1 MKRLI
6 TLLSIT
12 FVLGTSAVVYAQASV
27 VARDTTSKPQNIS
40 INQNITCFSQW
51 VPETNKCY
59 WVCKNWDTGTEWR
72 REIAC

>member
-6 TLLSIT
+6 TLLAIT
-12 FVLGTSAVVYAQASV
+12 FVLGTSAVVYAQSSVQVRDAASLQ
-27 VARDTTSKPQNIS
+27 KGIS
-40 INQNITCFSQW
+40 TNQNITCFSQW

-72 REIAC
+72 KEIAC